1 MSLAVIRPTSGRAL
15 KRPDRAR
22 ACYRYPP
29 GFGGKDGGAAI
40 LVHSGRVLRRLC
52 LTLTGSGLAVMAAAV
67 ALPQATVSRAE
78 TARPAG
84 EAPVPKAVVRA
95 AETNITQAVLEAPV
109 RFLW

>member
-1 MSLAVIRPTSGRAL
+1 M
-15 KRPDRAR
+15 
-22 ACYRYPP
+22 
-29 GFGGKDGGAAI
+29 
-40 LVHSGRVLRRLC
+40 
-52 LTLTGSGLAVMAAAV
+52 LTGSGLAVMAAA
-67 ALPQATVSRAE
+67 APLPQATVSRAE